1 MNEYRWH
8 LLGRTFMS
16 DSGTQVKQDWSSV
29 LVLISFEKQSH
40 IADLMCENEQHF
52 DLATGILSFGNE
64 HRWQP
69 QLLGTES
76 VPFNSWLW
84 AWANTVSRISAH
96 LFTASV
102 ALKAYGD
109 EHGISELTALQL
121 LLDTV
126 DGYILAL
133 LACGICEATAYYRCP
148 YEGRGVVR
156 ADDRRGFLEVCR
168 PPLRWISTV

>member
-1 MNEYRWH
+1 MICSSLPAEYGLHVLSLFIRQAHYCELINKQPWH
-8 LLGRTFMS
+8 F
-16 DSGTQVKQDWSSV
+16 
-29 LVLISFEKQSH
+29 
-40 IADLMCENEQHF
+40 N
-52 DLATGILSFGNE
+52 LAMGIPSFGNE

-69 QLLGTES
+69 QLLCTES
-76 VPFNSWLW
+76 EPSGDWLW

-109 EHGISELTALQL
+109 EHGIPELTALQL
-121 LLDTV
+121 PLDTV
-126 DGYILAL
+126 DGYTLAL

-168 PPLRWISTV
+168 PPLRWISTI